1 MREIVNSGNAT
12 VDSMAK
18 INLTGNIIPANW
30 FRTITRDNGKPY
42 MLAICILSELCYW
55 YRPQEVRD
63 ERSGNI
69 VEYRKR
75 FKGDMLQKNYQDLA
89 DRFGES
95 KRSVKA
101 ASDRLEELG
110 VIRKE
115 WRNLKLRNGAVINN
129 VLFIDLN
136 VDILSGLT
144 FGYPESVE
152 EISEEIA
159 QSEENVES
167 EEIENPEEFEDTI
180 EPEVLD
186 KSEKSEAVVD
196 SSLDEDVIGTV
207 PTYDPVAEFCNIQLH
222 KNVSYEEKKQVVQ
235 NSEIPVTEK
244 EDMDIHFK
252 AGPLT
257 ISRDTNTKNTSEN
270 TVESKS
276 ENIRENKRDFI
287 NYRNKS
293 NHILSDNNSALD
305 KIPGN
310 DRMDKLDIV
319 RDMLKENVSYDYI
332 VMSDNRYKK
341 MLDEIIEI
349 MVETIV
355 DDRKVM
361 ISGIEIPHSIIQS
374 RFEKYD
380 YSMMMYVLES
390 LDSNTTKVINVR
402 KYILATLYNAPA
414 TMNISMNMK
423 IQNALYGE

>member
-1 MREIVNSGNAT
+1 MREIINSGNST
-12 VDSMAK
+12 VDAMVK

-75 FKGDMLQKNYQDLA
+75 FRGDMLQKNYQDLA

-101 ASDRLEELG
+101 ATDRLEELG

-136 VDILSGLT
+136 VDILSGIT
-144 FGYPESVE
+144 FGYPESGE
-152 EISEEIA
+152 EISSEITE
-159 QSEENVES
+159 SEENAES
-167 EEIENPEEFEDTI
+167 EEIENPEEFENPI

-186 KSEKSEAVVD
+186 KSEKSEAVAD
-196 SSLDEDVIGTV
+196 SSIDEEVIGTV
-207 PTYDPVAEFCNIQLH
+207 PMYDPVAEYCNIQLH
-222 KNVSYEEKKQVVQ
+222 KNESYEEKNQVIQ

-287 NYRNKS
+287 NYRKTS
-293 NHILSDNNSALD
+293 NHILSDNNSAPD

-349 MVETIV
+349 MAETIV

-390 LDSNTTKVINVR
+390 LDANTTKVINVR

-414 TMNISMNMK
+414 TMNISLNMK
-423 IQNALYGE
+423 VKNALYG